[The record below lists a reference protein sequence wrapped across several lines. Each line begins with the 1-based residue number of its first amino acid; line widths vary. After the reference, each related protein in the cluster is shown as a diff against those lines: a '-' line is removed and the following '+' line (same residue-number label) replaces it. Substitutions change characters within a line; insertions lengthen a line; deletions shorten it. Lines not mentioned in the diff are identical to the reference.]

1 MTKIEDS
8 LSTAT
13 LLIEKTENKKIRNLK
28 IYEAQTENST
38 LLFPLL
44 SRRWEKSLWISGSGQ
59 QAINGILFGSRD
71 VTIIDKNPLALLFA
85 EFNIASIQALTREE
99 YRQFFYQNLYENG
112 LPILRQT
119 EPFLQPE
126 TYFFW
131 ENLFD
136 NYPKSKIMNGLFIE
150 NFADI
155 ENSCL
160 EKIILSKNPYLK
172 PKFFNYLKKTLQ
184 RTTISYQETD
194 VRNINL
200 SREKPFDK
208 VYLSNVFQEL
218 PLTLE
223 EYQEFLEEKVFP
235 FVKEKGDVMAGYL
248 NISKYFGTLRNHHGD
263 EQEIIQFFE
272 KNGYNSHLIFEP
284 LNEKELSAAFVY
296 QKNKHKKTV

>member
-8 LSTAT
+8 LSTAS
-13 LLIEKTENKKIRNLK
+13 LLIENKESKKIRNLR
-28 IYEAQTENST
+28 IYEAQTENSG

-44 SRRWEKSLWISGSGQ
+44 TRRWEKSLWIGGSGQ

-71 VTIIDKNPLALLFA
+71 VTIIDKNPLALLFT
-85 EFNIASIQALTREE
+85 EFNIASIEALTREE

-112 LPILRQT
+112 LPIIRQT
-119 EPFLQPE
+119 KPFLQQE

-131 ENLFD
+131 ENLFN
-136 NYPKSKIMNGLFIE
+136 NYPKSEIMNGLFIE

-160 EKIILSKNPYLK
+160 EKIILNKNPYLN
-172 PKFFNYLKKTLQ
+172 PKFFNYLKRVMQKTNIL
-184 RTTISYQETD
+184 YQETD
-194 VRNINL
+194 LLNVNL

-223 EYQEFLEEKVFP
+223 EYQEFLEENIFP
-235 FVKEKGDVMAGYL
+235 FVSEKGDVMAGYL
-248 NISKYFGTLRNHHGD
+248 NISKYFGTIRNNHGD

-272 KNGYNSHLIFEP
+272 KNGYHSHLIFESF
-284 LNEKELSAAFVY
+284 NQKELSAAFVY
-296 QKNKHKKTV
+296 QKNRH